1 MDIQHLYI
9 NLKIKMMLK
18 KITILCFVIVVLS
31 SCSNDNEPSYTYEFL
46 TIDEAIVPASFKFGE
61 RDTIAIKYTLNNGC
75 YSFDNLYYEYQD
87 TARIVAVRALLSLE
101 DVCTENIRQEEYKF
115 VVNVTQK
122 EDYLFK
128 FWKGKDS
135 NGESIFE
142 EIVVP
147 VN

>member
-1 MDIQHLYI
+1 M
-9 NLKIKMMLK
+9 KMMFK
-18 KITILCFVIVVLS
+18 KILTFCFAIVTLS
-31 SCSNDNEPSYTYEFL
+31 SCLNNNEPSYTFEFL
-46 TIDEAIVPASFKFGE
+46 PIDEAIVPASFKFGE

-87 TARIVAVRALLSLE
+87 TVRVVAVRALLSLE
-101 DVCTENIRQEEYKF
+101 NACTLNIRQEEYKF

-135 NGESIFE
+135 NGEDTFE

>member
-1 MDIQHLYI
+1 M
-9 NLKIKMMLK
+9 
-18 KITILCFVIVVLS
+18 
-31 SCSNDNEPSYTYEFL
+31 
-46 TIDEAIVPASFKFGE
+46 
-61 RDTIAIKYTLNNGC
+61 
-75 YSFDNLYYEYQD
+75 YYEYQD

-101 DVCTENIRQEEYKF
+101 DACTENIRQEEYKF
-115 VVNVTQK
+115 VVNVTQQ

-135 NGESIFE
+135 NGEDTFE